1 MNMFLLSLLLAAAKI
16 IDGFAGWYSVNIY
29 SLITATMGRL
39 TGRVP
44 FSVAEAAV
52 CILPFVIM
60 VAVLSLCLWLTGN
73 EGIAALAGIASL
85 VPYYAVVY
93 HCKDKLARR
102 FAFVIEE

>member
-1 MNMFLLSLLLAAAKI
+1 MLRKDRSLTSGNITGAILA
-16 IDGFAGWYSVNIY
+16 F
-29 SLITATMGRL
+29 
-39 TGRVP
+39 
-44 FSVAEAAV
+44 
-52 CILPFVIM
+52 ILPFVIM
-60 VAVLSLCLWLTGN
+60 VAVLTLCLWLTGN